1 MSATVRKE
9 AEKYAKAGAIAE
21 EALSSIRT
29 VVAFNG
35 QEHECQRYEKA
46 LEAGKID
53 GIKKSMYIG
62 GGLSLTFFTI
72 FASYALAFWMGTGYV
87 AEGYLDPKTVFTV
100 RKF

>member
-1 MSATVRKE
+1 MSASVRKE

-35 QEHECQRYEKA
+35 QEHECARYDKA

-53 GIKKSMYIG
+53 GIKKSVYIG
-62 GGLSLTFFTI
+62 TGLALTFFTI
-72 FASYALAFWMGTGYV
+72 FSSYALAFWVGTGYV
-87 AEGYLDPKTVFTV
+87 ADGYIEPKTVFTV
-100 RKF
+100 S